1 MVAAAVRRHRSPAEL
16 WMPGWA
22 RREMSEYTRFLEG
35 SERDFA
41 RAQTPAERLHLDV
54 LLLLPMLAIMTT
66 GLFVLFSASDGDWGT
81 VNRQI
86 RNFLVGSAVLLVVAQ
101 IRLDTLQRW
110 APTLYL
116 GALLLLLLVPFFG
129 VGAKGAQRWLSL
141 GFIRLQP
148 SEIIKIAMP
157 LMVAAWVVRHALPP
171 RPSTTVTA
179 LLIIALPAAA
189 IATQPDL
196 GTAIL
201 VGASGAFV
209 VFMAGVSWWQIFSGA
224 LAALACIWPAWLF
237 LLRDYQKQRILTLFD
252 PEADRLGAGWNIIQ
266 SKTAIG
272 SGGWS
277 GKGYLEGT
285 QSRLDFL
292 PESQTDFIIAVLAEE
307 WGLRGVLLLLL
318 LYVLVVARGLWIS
331 FTAQTS
337 YGRLLASAITLTFG
351 VYVVVNMGMVA
362 GILPVVGVPLPFV
375 SFGGTSIVTLL
386 LGFGILSAIST
397 ERRVLSR

>member
-1 MVAAAVRRHRSPAEL
+1 
-16 WMPGWA
+16 
-22 RREMSEYTRFLEG
+22 MSEYTRFLEG
-35 SERDFA
+35 SDRDFA

-54 LLLLPMLAIMTT
+54 VLLLPILAIMTT

-86 RNFLVGSAVLLVVAQ
+86 RNFVVGFAVLLVVAQ

-141 GFIRLQP
+141 GFIRFQP
-148 SEIIKIAMP
+148 SEIMKIAMP

-277 GKGYLEGT
+277 GKGYLQGT
-285 QSRLDFL
+285 QSHLDFL

-318 LYVLVVARGLWIS
+318 LYGLVVARGLWIS
-331 FTAQTS
+331 FMAQTS

-397 ERRVLSR
+397 EKRVLSR

>member
-1 MVAAAVRRHRSPAEL
+1 
-16 WMPGWA
+16 
-22 RREMSEYTRFLEG
+22 MSEYTRFLEG
-35 SERDFA
+35 SDRDFA
-41 RAQTPAERLHLDV
+41 NAQTLAERLRLDV

-66 GLFVLFSASDGDWGT
+66 GLFVLFSASDGDWDT

-86 RNFLVGSAVLLVVAQ
+86 RNFLIGFAVLMAVAQ

-116 GALLLLLLVPFFG
+116 GALFLLLLVPFFG
-129 VGAKGAQRWLSL
+129 VGVKGAQRWLSL
-141 GFIRLQP
+141 EFIRFQP
-148 SEIIKIAMP
+148 SEIMKIAMP
-157 LMVAAWVVRHALPP
+157 LMVAAWVVRYALPP
-171 RPSTTVTA
+171 RPTTTVAA
-179 LLIIALPAAA
+179 LMIIALPAAA

-237 LLRDYQKQRILTLFD
+237 LLRDYQKQRIVTLFD

-277 GKGYLEGT
+277 GKGYLQGT
-285 QSRLDFL
+285 QSHLDFL

-318 LYVLVVARGLWIS
+318 LYGLVVARGLWIS

-386 LGFGILSAIST
+386 LGFGILSAISA
-397 ERRVLSR
+397 EKRVLA

>member
-1 MVAAAVRRHRSPAEL
+1 
-16 WMPGWA
+16 
-22 RREMSEYTRFLEG
+22 MSEYTRFLEG

-54 LLLLPMLAIMTT
+54 LLLLPMLAIMAT

-81 VNRQI
+81 VNRQV
-86 RNFLVGSAVLLVVAQ
+86 RNFLVGFAVLLVVAQ

-148 SEIIKIAMP
+148 SEIMKIAMP

-201 VGASGAFV
+201 VSASGAFV

-277 GKGYLEGT
+277 GKGYLQGT

-318 LYVLVVARGLWIS
+318 LYVLVVSRGLWIS

-397 ERRVLSR
+397 EKRVLSR

>member
-1 MVAAAVRRHRSPAEL
+1 
-16 WMPGWA
+16 
-22 RREMSEYTRFLEG
+22 MSEYARFLEG
-35 SERDFA
+35 SSRDLA
-41 RAQTPAERLHLDV
+41 RARTPAERLHLDIF
-54 LLLLPMLAIMTT
+54 LIAPMLAIMVM
-66 GLFVLFSASDGDWGT
+66 GLFVLFSASDSDWDT

-86 RNFLVGSAVLLVVAQ
+86 RNFVIGYSVFLVVAQ
-101 IRLDTLQRW
+101 VRPDTLQRW
-110 APTLYL
+110 APALYL
-116 GALLLLLLVPFFG
+116 GALFLLLLVPFVG
-129 VGAKGAQRWLSL
+129 VGSKGAQRWLSL
-141 GFIRLQP
+141 GVIRFQP
-148 SEIIKIAMP
+148 SEIMKIAMP
-157 LMVAAWVVRHALPP
+157 LAVAAWVVRPGLPP
-171 RPSTTVTA
+171 RPSVTLTA
-179 LLIIALPAAA
+179 LLIIGFPAAA

-201 VGASGAFV
+201 VAASGGLV
-209 VFMAGVSWWQIFSGA
+209 VFMAGISWRQLLSGA

-252 PEADRLGAGWNIIQ
+252 PDADRLGAGWNIIQ

-277 GKGYLEGT
+277 GKGWLEGT
-285 QSRLDFL
+285 QSQLDFL

-307 WGLRGVLLLLL
+307 LGFRGVLVLLLL
-318 LYVLVVARGLWIS
+318 YGLVVIRGLWIS

-337 YGRLLASAITLTFG
+337 YGRLLASAITLTFC
-351 VYVVVNMGMVA
+351 VYVIVNMGMVA

-397 ERRVLSR
+397 EKRIISQ

>member
-1 MVAAAVRRHRSPAEL
+1 
-16 WMPGWA
+16 
-22 RREMSEYTRFLEG
+22 MSEYTRFLEG
-35 SERDFA
+35 SDRDFA
-41 RAQTPAERLHLDV
+41 NAQTLAERLRLDV

-66 GLFVLFSASDGDWGT
+66 GLFVLFSASDGDWDT

-86 RNFLVGSAVLLVVAQ
+86 RNFLIGLAVLMVVAQ

-116 GALLLLLLVPFFG
+116 GALFLLLLVPFFG
-129 VGAKGAQRWLSL
+129 VGVKGAQRWLSL
-141 GFIRLQP
+141 GFIRFQP
-148 SEIIKIAMP
+148 SEIMKIAMP
-157 LMVAAWVVRHALPP
+157 LMVAAWVVRYALPP
-171 RPSTTVTA
+171 RPTTTVAA
-179 LLIIALPAAA
+179 LMIIALPAAA

-224 LAALACIWPAWLF
+224 LAALACAWPAWLF
-237 LLRDYQKQRILTLFD
+237 LLRDYQKQRIVTLFD

-277 GKGYLEGT
+277 GKGYLQGT
-285 QSRLDFL
+285 QSHLDFL

-318 LYVLVVARGLWIS
+318 LYGLVVARGLWIS
-331 FTAQTS
+331 LTAQTS

-386 LGFGILSAIST
+386 LGFGILSAISA
-397 ERRVLSR
+397 EKRVLS

>member
-1 MVAAAVRRHRSPAEL
+1 
-16 WMPGWA
+16 MP
-22 RREMSEYTRFLEG
+22 EYSRFFEG
-35 SERDFA
+35 SDRDFA

-54 LLLLPMLAIMTT
+54 VLLMPMLAIMTA
-66 GLFVLFSASDGDWGT
+66 GLFVLFSASDGDWDT

-86 RNFLVGSAVLLVVAQ
+86 RNFVVGFAVLLVVAQ
-101 IRLDTLQRW
+101 IRLDTFQRW

-141 GFIRLQP
+141 GVIRFQP
-148 SEIIKIAMP
+148 SEIMKIAMP
-157 LMVAAWVVRHALPP
+157 LMVAAWVVRNGLPP
-171 RPSTTVTA
+171 RPSTTVTT

-237 LLRDYQKQRILTLFD
+237 LLRDYQKQRILTLFN

-277 GKGYLEGT
+277 GKGYLQGT
-285 QSRLDFL
+285 QSHLDFL

-318 LYVLVVARGLWIS
+318 LYGLVVSRGLWIS

-397 ERRVLSR
+397 EKRVLSR

>member
-1 MVAAAVRRHRSPAEL
+1 
-16 WMPGWA
+16 
-22 RREMSEYTRFLEG
+22 MSEYTRFLEG

-54 LLLLPMLAIMTT
+54 VLLLPMLAIMTT

-86 RNFLVGSAVLLVVAQ
+86 RNFVVGFAVLLVVAQ

-141 GFIRLQP
+141 GFIRFQP
-148 SEIIKIAMP
+148 SEIMKIAMP

-179 LLIIALPAAA
+179 LLIIAVPAAA

-277 GKGYLEGT
+277 GKGYLQGT
-285 QSRLDFL
+285 QSHLDFL

-307 WGLRGVLLLLL
+307 WGFRGVLLLLL
-318 LYVLVVARGLWIS
+318 LYGLVVARGLWIS

-397 ERRVLSR
+397 EKRVLSR

>member
-1 MVAAAVRRHRSPAEL
+1 
-16 WMPGWA
+16 
-22 RREMSEYTRFLEG
+22 MSEYTRFFEG
-35 SERDFA
+35 SDRDFA

-54 LLLLPMLAIMTT
+54 VLLLPMLAIMTT
-66 GLFVLFSASDGDWGT
+66 GLFVLFSASDGDWDT

-86 RNFLVGSAVLLVVAQ
+86 RNFVVGFAVLLVVSQ
-101 IRLDTLQRW
+101 FRLDTLQRW

-141 GFIRLQP
+141 GFIRFQP
-148 SEIIKIAMP
+148 SEIMKIAMP

-179 LLIIALPAAA
+179 LLIIVLPAAA

-224 LAALACIWPAWLF
+224 LAALVCIWPAWLF

-277 GKGYLEGT
+277 GKGYLQGT
-285 QSRLDFL
+285 QSHLDFL

-318 LYVLVVARGLWIS
+318 LYGLVVARGLWIS

-397 ERRVLSR
+397 EKRVLSR

>member
-1 MVAAAVRRHRSPAEL
+1 
-16 WMPGWA
+16 
-22 RREMSEYTRFLEG
+22 MSEYARFLEG
-35 SERDFA
+35 SSRDLA
-41 RAQTPAERLHLDV
+41 RARTPAERLHLDIF
-54 LLLLPMLAIMTT
+54 LIAPMLAIMVM
-66 GLFVLFSASDGDWGT
+66 GLFVLFSASDSDWDT

-86 RNFLVGSAVLLVVAQ
+86 RNFVIGYGVFLVVAQ
-101 IRLDTLQRW
+101 VRPDTLQRW
-110 APTLYL
+110 APALYL
-116 GALLLLLLVPFFG
+116 GALFLLLLVPFFG
-129 VGAKGAQRWLSL
+129 VGSKGAQRWLSL
-141 GFIRLQP
+141 GLIRFQP
-148 SEIIKIAMP
+148 SEIMKIAMP
-157 LMVAAWVVRHALPP
+157 LAVAAWVVRPGLPP
-171 RPSTTVTA
+171 RPSVTLTA
-179 LLIIALPAAA
+179 LLIIGFPAAA

-201 VGASGAFV
+201 VAASGGFV
-209 VFMAGVSWWQIFSGA
+209 VFMAGISWWQLLSGA

-252 PEADRLGAGWNIIQ
+252 PDADRLGAGWNIIQ

-277 GKGYLEGT
+277 GKGWLEGT
-285 QSRLDFL
+285 QSQLDFL

-307 WGLRGVLLLLL
+307 LGFRGVLVLLLL
-318 LYVLVVARGLWIS
+318 YGLVVIRGLWIS

-337 YGRLLASAITLTFG
+337 YGRLLASAITLTFC
-351 VYVVVNMGMVA
+351 VYVIVNMGMVA

-397 ERRVLSR
+397 EKRIISQ

>member
-1 MVAAAVRRHRSPAEL
+1 
-16 WMPGWA
+16 
-22 RREMSEYTRFLEG
+22 MSEYTRFLEG

-54 LLLLPMLAIMTT
+54 VLLLPMLAIMTT

-86 RNFLVGSAVLLVVAQ
+86 RNFVVGFAVLLVVAQ

-141 GFIRLQP
+141 GFIRFQP
-148 SEIIKIAMP
+148 SEIMKIAMP
-157 LMVAAWVVRHALPP
+157 LMVAAWLVRHALPP

-179 LLIIALPAAA
+179 LLIIAVPAAA

-252 PEADRLGAGWNIIQ
+252 PEAYRLGAGWNIIQ

-277 GKGYLEGT
+277 GKGYLQGT
-285 QSRLDFL
+285 QSHLDFL

-318 LYVLVVARGLWIS
+318 LYGLVVARGLWIS

-397 ERRVLSR
+397 EKRVLSR

>member
-1 MVAAAVRRHRSPAEL
+1 
-16 WMPGWA
+16 
-22 RREMSEYTRFLEG
+22 MSEYARFLEG
-35 SERDFA
+35 SSRDLA
-41 RAQTPAERLHLDV
+41 RARTPAERLHLDIFLIAPV
-54 LLLLPMLAIMTT
+54 LAIMVM
-66 GLFVLFSASDGDWGT
+66 GLFVLFSASDSDWDT

-86 RNFLVGSAVLLVVAQ
+86 RNFVIGYGVFLVAAQ
-101 IRLDTLQRW
+101 IRPDTLKRW
-110 APTLYL
+110 APALYL
-116 GALLLLLLVPFFG
+116 GALFLLLLVPFVG
-129 VGAKGAQRWLSL
+129 VGSKGAQRWLSL
-141 GFIRLQP
+141 GVIRFQP
-148 SEIIKIAMP
+148 SEIMKIAMP
-157 LMVAAWVVRHALPP
+157 LAVAAWVVRLGLPP
-171 RPSTTVTA
+171 RPSVTLTA
-179 LLIIALPAAA
+179 LLIIGFPAAA

-201 VGASGAFV
+201 VAASGGFV
-209 VFMAGVSWWQIFSGA
+209 VFMAGISWWQLLSGA

-252 PEADRLGAGWNIIQ
+252 PDADRLGAGWNIIQ

-277 GKGYLEGT
+277 GKGWLEGT
-285 QSRLDFL
+285 QSQLDFL

-307 WGLRGVLLLLL
+307 LGFRGVLVLLLL
-318 LYVLVVARGLWIS
+318 YGLVVIRGLWIS

-337 YGRLLASAITLTFG
+337 YGRLLASAITLTFC
-351 VYVVVNMGMVA
+351 VYVIVNMGMVA

-397 ERRVLSR
+397 EKRIISQ

>member
-1 MVAAAVRRHRSPAEL
+1 
-16 WMPGWA
+16 
-22 RREMSEYTRFLEG
+22 MSEYARFLEG
-35 SERDFA
+35 SSRDLA
-41 RAQTPAERLHLDV
+41 RAPTPAERLHLDIF
-54 LLLLPMLAIMTT
+54 LIAPMLAIMVM
-66 GLFVLFSASDGDWGT
+66 GLFVLFSASDSDWDT

-86 RNFLVGSAVLLVVAQ
+86 RNFVIGYGVFLVAAQ
-101 IRLDTLQRW
+101 VRPDTLQRW
-110 APTLYL
+110 APALYL
-116 GALLLLLLVPFFG
+116 GALFLLLLVPFVG
-129 VGAKGAQRWLSL
+129 VGSKGAQRWLSL
-141 GFIRLQP
+141 GVIRFQP
-148 SEIIKIAMP
+148 SEIMKIAMP
-157 LMVAAWVVRHALPP
+157 LAVAAWVVRLGLPP
-171 RPSTTVTA
+171 RPSVTLTA
-179 LLIIALPAAA
+179 LLIIGFPAAA

-201 VGASGAFV
+201 VAASGGLV
-209 VFMAGVSWWQIFSGA
+209 VFMAGISWWQLLSGA

-252 PEADRLGAGWNIIQ
+252 PDADRLGAGWNIIQ

-277 GKGYLEGT
+277 GKGWLEGT
-285 QSRLDFL
+285 QSQLDFL

-307 WGLRGVLLLLL
+307 LGFRGVLVLLLL
-318 LYVLVVARGLWIS
+318 YGLVVIRGLWIS

-337 YGRLLASAITLTFG
+337 YGRLLASAITLTFC
-351 VYVVVNMGMVA
+351 VYVIVNMGMVA

-397 ERRVLSR
+397 EKRIISQ

>member
-1 MVAAAVRRHRSPAEL
+1 MRLCYLLRQKERAIAETRHR
-16 WMPGWA
+16 GK
-22 RREMSEYTRFLEG
+22 
-35 SERDFA
+35 A
-41 RAQTPAERLHLDV
+41 RARTPAERLHLDIFLIAPV
-54 LLLLPMLAIMTT
+54 LAIMVM
-66 GLFVLFSASDGDWGT
+66 GLFVLFSASDSDWDT

-86 RNFLVGSAVLLVVAQ
+86 RNFVIGYGVFLVAAQ
-101 IRLDTLQRW
+101 VRPDTLQRW
-110 APTLYL
+110 APALYL
-116 GALLLLLLVPFFG
+116 GALFLLLLVPFVG
-129 VGAKGAQRWLSL
+129 VGSKGAQRWLSL
-141 GFIRLQP
+141 GVIRFQP
-148 SEIIKIAMP
+148 SEIMKIAMP
-157 LMVAAWVVRHALPP
+157 LAVAAWVVRPGLPP
-171 RPSTTVTA
+171 RPSVTLTA
-179 LLIIALPAAA
+179 LLIIGFPAAA

-201 VGASGAFV
+201 VAASGGFV
-209 VFMAGVSWWQIFSGA
+209 VFMAGISWWQLLSGA

-252 PEADRLGAGWNIIQ
+252 PDADRLGAGWNIIQ

-277 GKGYLEGT
+277 GKGWLEGT
-285 QSRLDFL
+285 QSQLDFL

-307 WGLRGVLLLLL
+307 LGFRGVLVLLLL
-318 LYVLVVARGLWIS
+318 YGLVVIRGLWIS

-337 YGRLLASAITLTFG
+337 YGRLLASAITLTFC
-351 VYVVVNMGMVA
+351 VYVIVNMGMVA

-397 ERRVLSR
+397 EKRIISQ

>member
-1 MVAAAVRRHRSPAEL
+1 
-16 WMPGWA
+16 MPGLRA
-22 RREMSEYTRFLEG
+22 VPMSEYARFLEG
-35 SERDFA
+35 SSRDLA
-41 RAQTPAERLHLDV
+41 RARTPAERLHLDIF
-54 LLLLPMLAIMTT
+54 LIAPMLAIMVM
-66 GLFVLFSASDGDWGT
+66 GLFVLFSASDSDWDT

-86 RNFLVGSAVLLVVAQ
+86 RNFVIGYGVFLVAAQ
-101 IRLDTLQRW
+101 VRPDTLQRW
-110 APTLYL
+110 APALYL
-116 GALLLLLLVPFFG
+116 GALFLLLLVPFVG
-129 VGAKGAQRWLSL
+129 VGSKGAQRWLSL
-141 GFIRLQP
+141 GVIRFQP
-148 SEIIKIAMP
+148 SEIMKIAMP
-157 LMVAAWVVRHALPP
+157 LAVAAWVVRPGLPP
-171 RPSTTVTA
+171 RPSVTLTA
-179 LLIIALPAAA
+179 LLIIGFPAAA

-201 VGASGAFV
+201 VAASGGFV
-209 VFMAGVSWWQIFSGA
+209 VFMAGISWWQLLSGA

-252 PEADRLGAGWNIIQ
+252 PDADRLGAGWNIIQ

-277 GKGYLEGT
+277 GKGWLEGT
-285 QSRLDFL
+285 QSQLDFL

-307 WGLRGVLLLLL
+307 LGFRGVLVLLLL
-318 LYVLVVARGLWIS
+318 YGLVVIRGLWIS

-337 YGRLLASAITLTFG
+337 YGRLLASAITLTFC
-351 VYVVVNMGMVA
+351 VYVIVNMGMVA

-397 ERRVLSR
+397 EKRIISQ

>member
-1 MVAAAVRRHRSPAEL
+1 
-16 WMPGWA
+16 
-22 RREMSEYTRFLEG
+22 MSEYTRFFEG
-35 SERDFA
+35 SDRDFA

-54 LLLLPMLAIMTT
+54 VLLLPMLAIMTT
-66 GLFVLFSASDGDWGT
+66 GLFVLFSASDGDWDT

-86 RNFLVGSAVLLVVAQ
+86 RNFVVGFAVLLVVAQ
-101 IRLDTLQRW
+101 FRLDTLQRW

-141 GFIRLQP
+141 GFIRFQP
-148 SEIIKIAMP
+148 SEIMKIAMP
-157 LMVAAWVVRHALPP
+157 LMLAAWVVRHALPP

-179 LLIIALPAAA
+179 LLIIVLPAAA

-224 LAALACIWPAWLF
+224 LAALVCIWPAWLF
-237 LLRDYQKQRILTLFD
+237 LLRDYQKQRILTLVD

-277 GKGYLEGT
+277 GKGYLQGT
-285 QSRLDFL
+285 QSHLDFL

-318 LYVLVVARGLWIS
+318 LYGSVVARGLWIS

-386 LGFGILSAIST
+386 LSFGILSAIST
-397 ERRVLSR
+397 EKRVLSR